1 MVVGNALV
9 NHLFFADDICL
20 LSPSFSGLQDLVD
33 ICSSYAMPHNIVFNR
48 KKSVD
53 VLFPSK
59 GFVLSQSPKIVLGNK
74 VINFRDSVTYLGV
87 KISANLSDDEDI
99 FRQVRSSYCAAN
111 KLKAKFS
118 KCSYVVK
125 NMLFCSYCM
134 PFYACHLWNNFR
146 KSSYNRIKVAY
157 NDAYRILHNLPR
169 FVSARELQVS
179 FGITTFEALQRKYMF
194 SFVSR
199 LLQSENC
206 LIANLMN
213 SDAFYNS
220 EYFKSFQEHLYA
232 KY

>member
-1 MVVGNALV
+1 
-9 NHLFFADDICL
+9 
-20 LSPSFSGLQDLVD
+20 
-33 ICSSYAMPHNIVFNR
+33 
-48 KKSVD
+48 
-53 VLFPSK
+53 
-59 GFVLSQSPKIVLGNK
+59 
-74 VINFRDSVTYLGV
+74 
-87 KISANLSDDEDI
+87 
-99 FRQVRSSYCAAN
+99 
-111 KLKAKFS
+111 
-118 KCSYVVK
+118 
-125 NMLFCSYCM
+125 MLFCSYCM

-199 LLQSENC
+199 LLQSENY

-220 EYFKSFQEHLYA
+220 GYFKSFQERLYA